1 MNAPFAS
8 AAARLA
14 LLALVAL
21 PAQAQLGTF
30 NHAPDSAPVALTG
43 GASSELLLDVDLPL
57 EVRHA
62 ETGFPATL
70 SRSFNSLSL
79 AIPDNSAAGVAHAPV
94 VSGVP
99 GVIQSL
105 QLNLTVSPRGSE
117 PMFNGDL
124 FVTLSHESG
133 YAVLLNRVGRR
144 DGSTLGYGDNGFSIT
159 LSDLAAADVHTYRT
173 TVTGN
178 ELTPISTANPAAPLT
193 GNWQTDG
200 RTADPGTVLTS
211 SPRITTLGTF
221 AGLNPNGEWTLFISD
236 LSGGGLAQLDSWSLE
251 FTVVPEPESAAM
263 LSAVALLGGAI
274 LHRRVSNRERRRNRG
289 DGSCGK

>member
-1 MNAPFAS
+1 MNASFAP

-14 LLALVAL
+14 VLALMAL

-30 NHAPDSAPVALTG
+30 NHPPETGPATLT
-43 GASSELLLDVDLPL
+43 SEAGPALLLEVDLPL
-57 EVRHA
+57 EVRSA
-62 ETGFPATL
+62 ETSFPATV
-70 SRSFNSLSL
+70 SRLFGSLLL
-79 AIPDNSAAGVAHAPV
+79 AIPDNSAVGVTHTPV

-144 DGSTLGYGDNGFSIT
+144 EGSTLGYGDNGFSVT
-159 LSDLAAADVHTYRT
+159 LSDVAAADIHTYRT

-178 ELTPISTANPAAPLT
+178 ELTPISSATPAAPLT
-193 GNWQTDG
+193 GSWQTDG

-221 AGLNPNGEWTLFISD
+221 AGLNPNGEWTLFLSD
-236 LSGGGLAQLDSWSLE
+236 LSGGGLAQLESWSLE
-251 FTVVPEPESAAM
+251 FTVVPEPESTALVVGAG
-263 LSAVALLGGAI
+263 LVAGA
-274 LHRRVSNRERRRNRG
+274 LVRRRLRRA
-289 DGSCGK
+289 